1 MKKRKFISAI
11 LAVCTLLALAVPA
24 FALEYAFDGTGDPS
38 YGKPTSIEVV
48 QTPDGGAMK
57 NEDISK
63 NAALVPPTF
72 GSAASNTLNTGD
84 YLTPN
89 LAPKAMPATGAAIS
103 GSAVVVFPP
112 DMGGVSAS
120 PVFADASAGSD
131 MASGGTMTSGST
143 VDSGSTTAPGS
154 TMVPGSANVTITTP
168 ETVSSGYTEVTADLY
183 YDDGSLGTLEIPAID
198 LTVGIFEG
206 TDADTL
212 KLGAGHFEDSSIW
225 DGNVGLA
232 AHNRGANSYFGEI
245 HLLELGDRIT
255 LTTRLGTRTYEVTSV
270 SKVSETDRS
279 ALAASQS
286 NVITLYTC
294 VRDERDFRWC
304 VTGIETE

>member
-1 MKKRKFISAI
+1 MKMKKFVTS
-11 LAVCTLLALAVPA
+11 LLAFCLLLSLVPTA
-24 FALEYAFDGTGDPS
+24 FALEYSFDEEDETN
-38 YGKPTSIEVV
+38 YGKPTSVEVV

-63 NAALVPPTF
+63 NAALIPPTF
-72 GSAASNTLNTGD
+72 GSATSNTLNTGD

-89 LAPKAMPATGAAIS
+89 LAPNAMPATGATID
-103 GSAVVVFPP
+103 GDFVVVFPP
-112 DMGGVSAS
+112 DMSGLSAES
-120 PVFADASAGSD
+120 VPADPSVGN
-131 MASGGTMTSGST
+131 T
-143 VDSGSTTAPGS
+143 V
-154 TMVPGSANVTITTP
+154 VPGSADVTVTTP
-168 ETVSSGYTEVTADLY
+168 ERTSSGYTEVTDDLY
-183 YDDGSLGTLEIPAID
+183 YKNGSLGTLEIPAIK
-198 LTVGIFEG
+198 LKVGIFEG
-206 TDADTL
+206 TDAATL

-232 AHNRGANSYFGEI
+232 AHNRGTNNYFGQI
-245 HLLELGDRIT
+245 HTLELGDTIT
-255 LTTRLGTRTYEVTSV
+255 LTTKLGTRTYEVSSV

-304 VTGIETE
+304 VTGQEIG